1 MKDAKTT
8 LNRYA
13 PDNLIDT
20 AKSGYGEL
28 KSLLKKWRRG
38 RNLYAITPRLV
49 PAPASMTGPRLLD
62 VAAPSDSEAR
72 SRVLADSAPVMIWI
86 NSPDKLCTWFN
97 QPWLSFV
104 GRSMREELGN
114 GWIENVH
121 VDDFALCF
129 ETYIHAFDARLPF
142 TRSYRL
148 KRHDGQYRWVLDKGI
163 PLFGPKGNFT
173 GYMGCCMDITEQKRV
188 EEALR
193 EADRRKDEF
202 LANMSHEIRSPMT
215 SILGYADILLAHLDD
230 PDDIECVKTIKQGG
244 NHLLELIGD
253 ILDLSKLGSGKLKIH
268 KEKVLLPQLL
278 SDVHS
283 LMAVRAK
290 EKDLPLILKYEGVIP
305 ESIETD
311 RTRLRQILLN
321 LVSNAIKFTEKGR
334 VQISARFFAEESALE
349 VEVEDTGIGIPREQ
363 QARLF
368 QPFVQAERAMT
379 RDHEGTG
386 LGLAITKRLLKMLG
400 GEIAFESAPNHGSVF
415 RIRIPCGSAT
425 AATTAR
431 AGEKS
436 APAALGSGSRLNCRV
451 LVADDRAEIRYLLR
465 LFLEGAGTQVVAVA
479 DGPAALEA
487 VQSARARGAPIDIAI
502 LDIQMPGLDGYETA
516 RRLRAQGFTKPII
529 GLTAG
534 AMSGDRERCLQ
545 SGFDA
550 CLSKPIDQPTL
561 LEMIRCQT
569 QESNSENHAAK
580 GAGLTRPGRKC
591 RILLVDD
598 NPMVCRSIGRLLE
611 MSGHEVAMAFDGQSA
626 LETAN
631 CFAAD
636 VIVLDLKLPD
646 MGGYE
651 LLRELKQR
659 DTLANAISI
668 ALTGYGEEFCQQGV
682 AFDHFLTKPADAK
695 ALEAL
700 LPIPTG
706 L

>member
-1 MKDAKTT
+1 
-8 LNRYA
+8 
-13 PDNLIDT
+13 
-20 AKSGYGEL
+20 
-28 KSLLKKWRRG
+28 
-38 RNLYAITPRLV
+38 
-49 PAPASMTGPRLLD
+49 
-62 VAAPSDSEAR
+62 
-72 SRVLADSAPVMIWI
+72 
-86 NSPDKLCTWFN
+86 
-97 QPWLSFV
+97 
-104 GRSMREELGN
+104 
-114 GWIENVH
+114 
-121 VDDFALCF
+121 
-129 ETYIHAFDARLPF
+129 
-142 TRSYRL
+142 
-148 KRHDGQYRWVLDKGI
+148 
-163 PLFGPKGNFT
+163 
-173 GYMGCCMDITEQKRV
+173 
-188 EEALR
+188 
-193 EADRRKDEF
+193 
-202 LANMSHEIRSPMT
+202 
-215 SILGYADILLAHLDD
+215 
-230 PDDIECVKTIKQGG
+230 
-244 NHLLELIGD
+244 
-253 ILDLSKLGSGKLKIH
+253 LDLSKLGSGKLKIH

-425 AATTAR
+425 AATAPR

-436 APAALGSGSRLNCRV
+436 APGALRSRLNCRV

-465 LFLEGAGTQVVAVA
+465 LFLEGAGAQVVAVA

-487 VQSARARGAPIDIAI
+487 VQSARAQGAPIDIVI

-550 CLSKPIDQPTL
+550 CLTKPIDQPTL

-611 MSGHEVAMAFDGQSA
+611 MSGHEVAMAFDGKSA
-626 LETAN
+626 LETVRR
-631 CFAAD
+631 FQAD
-636 VIVLDLKLPD
+636 VVVLDLKLPD

-651 LLRELKQR
+651 LLGQLKKLK
-659 DTLANAISI
+659 TFAHTKSI
-668 ALTGYGEEFCQQGV
+668 ALTGYGEEFRQNGGV
-682 AFDHFLTKPADAK
+682 NFDHFLTKPVDAK

-700 LPIPTG
+700 LPV
-706 L
+706 